1 RQSNAAEIIANDQG
15 ATSGPGEYLAS
26 KRLDKTINEV
36 DVDGKPCPLRTRAGA
51 LCPQLCVSDV
61 ALCPQGYGDDSCP
74 TGEKLCID
82 GSCSSACGD
91 IPARKNPCGCAFQY
105 PPEQAAGLVPCAA
118 FPDVTI
124 DHYNAKDPSQTIDF
138 CADKFNVSSIVPIW
152 GRWSAEQ
159 DLATNLAI
167 SNGRRFWAG
176 KQCPKA
182 PKYHYKY
189 NEPVWLGIF
198 ACSGA
203 EAVILAIWV
212 VYKYFR
218 EKTVK
223 RLRRKESGFTT
234 ATAAAVAVANANAKD
249 TKPLSSKLID
259 DASLSSASKE
269 KHSGAS
275 ATAAADEATELR
287 LKGFKDDVLGWIGFV
302 SVLAVSLGWF
312 VLLGFW
318 TGDYYGTLGE
328 VASLAHYN
336 SSLLDE
342 TLIPIWIFATTWL
355 VVCCTFQDRIR
366 NYFRIECLPAEGTCV
381 QIERELVEL
390 RMASSTSMFVRLA
403 KRAEENFVKLIRANY
418 HVKTCKIE
426 RIPRTGQRYFNYMC
440 TRYVFNESSTQ
451 YSPYQFD
458 LGSTHS
464 QLKSHAGGLSN
475 DEAGARFDLVGPNF
489 ISVDVPSY
497 AMAFALEM
505 SQFFYLYQFM
515 VMWLYYYWNYY
526 IIGVIDTCII
536 LLSAIVKVVVRVR
549 SELRVKHMAE
559 HSEACSIL
567 RDGEWQELSTIDL
580 VPGDVFRV
588 AAGMH
593 VPCDAVVLGGN
604 IVSDESSLTGEPL
617 PIRKFPIHDDDGIHD
632 KSGAG
637 KINTLFAGT
646 SVSQAQSVTTSDGS
660 VSEPIGLC
668 VHTGTQTDKGQLV
681 QEILF
686 PQPISFIFN
695 EQLRLVFGILILY
708 AVLVF
713 ILAMVFYQ
721 TQPSASWFY
730 AMFSCSQLIS
740 PLLPAA
746 LVMGQSVAAN
756 RLKKKQIYC
765 VNLDRVIMAGKV
777 QMFCFDKTG
786 TLTKEGLEFYGG
798 LCARTSGSDTKAPS
812 FDSFIDSFSALPDL
826 MRTAASTCHAV
837 AEVEGGLMIGN
848 PVDIE
853 MFRTTQCQ
861 ISTTPTPGALDTIV
875 VPDLGLQLD
884 VIKRFE
890 FLHSRASMS
899 VAVRDPRDGHVHVF
913 VKGSFEK
920 IKEHLDSSTV
930 PDSYMQAANSMA
942 RQGGYVLAVG
952 HRDLGD
958 IELSEMQNWSRDDME
973 NGSALVGF
981 IVFKNLLK
989 PDTPEA
995 IAKLKDGSTRTVMI
1009 TGDTA
1014 LTGVFI
1020 AKGAGLMSESAT
1032 VYLGDLTKAG
1042 DLYWTD
1048 VDREEVVSQSVID
1061 AIIDGRADG
1070 DVELAMTGKA
1080 YNHLEDIGLI
1090 RQYVLFT
1097 RVFARMLPND
1107 KVSCVQLHMERGI
1120 TAMCGDGGN
1129 DCGALRAAH
1138 VGLALSDA
1146 EASIVSPFSSSDR
1159 SINSCVELMI
1169 QGRSALATS
1178 FAGYLYLILYGQ
1190 TMTFLKIF
1198 SFYFSNTA
1206 SSNTWIWV
1214 DAFIN
1219 TIMSICVA
1227 YSGPATKLSKHRPTA
1242 RILGPQVLAT
1252 ALGTVFIN
1260 FAFLAGAF
1268 GWLYRKNWFRCN
1280 EFDSSTTDIAKWW
1293 LLADNY
1299 EASILAIVCL
1309 FQFVNN
1315 AMVVN
1320 FGFYFRRRWYRNYAL
1335 VFLWA
1340 VYVAIISIVLLA
1352 PTNWLGCRFR
1362 LNCGSKSVLASEFDI
1377 HPSFSIENYNSDI
1390 GHNIIPNDSRYELWG
1405 ICIANMCATILWQLI
1420 FALYPVHSAL
1430 RKKRPLRRLQIKL

>member
-1 RQSNAAEIIANDQG
+1 
-15 ATSGPGEYLAS
+15 
-26 KRLDKTINEV
+26 NEV
-36 DVDGKPCPLRTRAGA
+36 DVDGRPCPLRTRTGA

-61 ALCPQGYGDDSCP
+61 ALCPQGYGNDLCP

-91 IPARKNPCGCAFQY
+91 IPARKNPCGCGFQF
-105 PPEQAAGLVPCAA
+105 PPEQAAGLVPCAS
-118 FPDVTI
+118 FLDVTI

-138 CADKFNVSSIVPIW
+138 CADKFNVSGIVPIW

-159 DLATNLAI
+159 DLATNLPI

-189 NEPVWLGIF
+189 NEPLWLGVF

-203 EAVILAIWV
+203 EAIILAIWV

-234 ATAAAVAVANANAKD
+234 ATAAAVAVANAKD
-249 TKPLSSKLID
+249 TKPLSGKLID

-269 KHSGAS
+269 KTSGTSAS
-275 ATAAADEATELR
+275 ATAGADEGTELR
-287 LKGFKDDVLGWIGFV
+287 LKGFKNDVLGWIGFV

-312 VLLGFW
+312 VFLGFW

-440 TRYVFNESSTQ
+440 TRYVFNESSAQ

-458 LGSTHS
+458 LGSTHN
-464 QLKSHAGGLSN
+464 QLKSHAGGLSS

-497 AMAFALEM
+497 VMAFALEM

-708 AVLVF
+708 AILVF

-798 LCARTSGSDTKAPS
+798 LCAHTNGDDTKAPS
-812 FDSFIDSFSALPDL
+812 FDSFVDSFSALPDL

-861 ISTTPTPGALDTIV
+861 ISTTPTPGALDTIM

-920 IKEHLDSSTV
+920 IKEHLDNSTV
-930 PDSYMQAANSMA
+930 PDNYMQAANSMA

-958 IELSEMQNWSRDDME
+958 IELSDMQNWSRDDME

-1020 AKGAGLMSESAT
+1020 AKGAGLMNESAT

-1061 AIIDGRADG
+1061 AVIDGRADG

-1080 YNHLEDIGLI
+1080 YNHLEDVGLI

-1260 FAFLAGAF
+1260 FTFLAGAF
-1268 GWLYRKNWFRCN
+1268 GWLYRKSWFRCN

-1377 HPSFSIENYNSDI
+1377 HPSFSIEDYNSDI

-1420 FALYPVHSAL
+1420 FALYPVHSTL
-1430 RKKRPLRRLQIKL
+1430 RKKRPLRRLQVKL